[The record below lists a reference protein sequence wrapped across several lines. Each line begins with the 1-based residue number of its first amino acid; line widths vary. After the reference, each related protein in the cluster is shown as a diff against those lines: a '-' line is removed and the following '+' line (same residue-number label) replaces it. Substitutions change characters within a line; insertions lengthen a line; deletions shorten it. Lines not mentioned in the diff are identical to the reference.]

1 MSKIIKNKI
10 KYVLYIII
18 CFTSLNTYTQSN
30 EKWLLITDQSVIKYQ
45 AKHLLHQWEGVNN
58 NIEGY
63 LNINDNKINVSTDIA
78 DFDSGMS
85 GRDSKTIKILNAL
98 EFPKVKFNSSNIIF
112 TENNI
117 SFDGEL
123 DFSGVKINKKIDGN
137 YYYENN
143 KLFMNG
149 SFSVILTDF
158 KIKLPSLM
166 FVKMDDLA
174 TISYNL
180 VFKKVE

>member
-1 MSKIIKNKI
+1 
-10 KYVLYIII
+10 
-18 CFTSLNTYTQSN
+18 
-30 EKWLLITDQSVIKYQ
+30 
-45 AKHLLHQWEGVNN
+45 
-58 NIEGY
+58 
-63 LNINDNKINVSTDIA
+63 
-78 DFDSGMS
+78 MS

-143 KLFMNG
+143 KLFMDG

>member
-1 MSKIIKNKI
+1 MSKIIENKI
-10 KYVLYIII
+10 KYVLYTIIL
-18 CFTSLNTYTQSN
+18 FTSFNTYTQSD

-45 AKHLLHQWEGVNN
+45 AKHILHQWEGINN
-58 NIEGY
+58 NIDGY
-63 LNINDNKINVSTDIA
+63 FNKNDNKINVSTGIA
-78 DFDSGMS
+78 DFDTGMS
-85 GRDSKTIKILNAL
+85 GRDNKTVKILNAL
-98 EFPKVKFNSSNIIF
+98 EFPKVKFNSSNIVF
-112 TENNI
+112 TNNNI

-137 YYYENN
+137 YYFENN
-143 KLFMNG
+143 KLFIDG